1 MGKQVTEK
9 KRKFA
14 KAYAESGSVREACDA
29 AGYTS
34 HQAGYRFIKR
44 DKSGQLV
51 DPVMRSLLAEYGAPG
66 VEPLPEPVQLPAR
79 IERKRNLAAEVVKL
93 EVVPRG
99 GDISISRVRELLL
112 YLAEDDNTP
121 AGPRVQ
127 ALNILLKDLRDEQV
141 PDVPDDDD
149 ILSAIQEKLS
159 VSNG

>member
-1 MGKQVTEK
+1 MGKQITGK
-9 KRKFA
+9 KRAFA
-14 KAYAESGSVREACDA
+14 QFYAQHGDAPKAAE
-29 AGYTS
+29 
-34 HQAGYRFIKR
+34 QAGYSSTGTIYRYLKK
-44 DKSGQLV
+44 DASGQYT
-51 DPVMRSLLAEYGAPG
+51 DPVFRTLMAEFGAEG

-79 IERKRNLAAEVVKL
+79 IERKKNLAAEVVKL

-112 YLAEDDNTP
+112 HLAEDENTP